1 MAGGAFGRHTVE
13 AHSEVR
19 PGEWTPST
27 IDPAWPAATPG
38 PVRAPEG
45 ATGPSTRVLV
55 VDDHLAF
62 AESIAMIISARPDL
76 ECPGIAASIADG
88 LRAAERTAPDV
99 ILLDVVMPDGDGVDA
114 IDRFRDAAPG
124 TRILVLTGH
133 LDLDVLTRAAAAG
146 ASGFLQKESNVES
159 IIRAI
164 RAARDGTIL
173 VEQATL
179 TSILGRVR
187 QGTAPAGDE
196 DRPHLTARE
205 MDVLS
210 LMGEGLDP
218 HAIAQLL
225 EISLNTCRGYQ
236 KSLMAKLDAHSQ
248 LEAVVIATR
257 RGIIRPLTG

>member
-1 MAGGAFGRHTVE
+1 MAERVFDRPMVGDAPAT
-13 AHSEVR
+13 AASE
-19 PGEWTPST
+19 PLH
-27 IDPAWPAATPG
+27 APG
-38 PVRAPEG
+38 PAP
-45 ATGPSTRVLV
+45 TGPTRVMV
-55 VDDHLAF
+55 VDDHMVF
-62 AESIAMIISARPDL
+62 AEALAMVIAARPDL
-76 ECPGIAASIADG
+76 DCPIIATSIADG
-88 LRAAERTAPDV
+88 LRAAERAAPDV
-99 ILLDVVMPDGDGVDA
+99 ILLDVMLPDGDGVEA

-133 LDLDVLTRAAAAG
+133 MDLDVLTRAAAAG
-146 ASGFLQKESNVES
+146 ASGFLQKESDVEA
-159 IIRAI
+159 IVRAI

-173 VEQATL
+173 VEQTTL

-187 QGTAPAGDE
+187 RGHEATDPAD

-205 MDVLS
+205 LDVLT

-257 RGIIRPLTG
+257 RGIIQGPRG

>member
-1 MAGGAFGRHTVE
+1 MAGGDFGRPEIGLTDPHAQEPAAPVLGGARSSGATDP
-13 AHSEVR
+13 VR
-19 PGEWTPST
+19 PPETA
-27 IDPAWPAATPG
+27 PAIPI
-38 PVRAPEG
+38 
-45 ATGPSTRVLV
+45 RVMV

-62 AESIAMIISARPDL
+62 AEALAMVITARPDL
-76 ECPGIAASIADG
+76 DCPVIATSIADG
-88 LRAAERTAPDV
+88 LRAAEREAPDV
-99 ILLDVVMPDGDGVDA
+99 ILLDVLLPDGDGVDA
-114 IDRFRDAAPG
+114 IDRFRNAAPG

-133 LDLDVLTRAAAAG
+133 MDLDVLTRAAASG
-146 ASGFLQKESNVES
+146 ASGFLQKESNVEA
-159 IIRAI
+159 IVRAI

-187 QGTAPAGDE
+187 QGAASAGTAD

-205 MDVLS
+205 MDVLA

-257 RGIIRPLTG
+257 RGIIQPPKG